1 MFLLMLDWGTGG
13 GTGSGG
19 MLSEVRPP
27 VNERLGRISLSHHIV
42 LELVKSLRRG
52 SFVVEVVLRCSDIV
66 ICSA

>member
-27 VNERLGRISLSHHIV
+27 VNERLGRISTL
-42 LELVKSLRRG
+42 
-52 SFVVEVVLRCSDIV
+52 CWNW
-66 ICSA
+66 